1 MQFVKILAANHQSA
15 IPVEV
20 QGGARMQRL
29 WVASTV
35 FLIFCQLVASQKSPL
50 DELRS
55 NPAISGAW
63 LGVLVQTTDN
73 PPKTLYSLN
82 EDKRFMPASNTKLFT
97 SALALEKLGVDF
109 AFVTPL
115 LTDGQIEGESLNGN
129 LYLKGSGDPSL
140 TRDRLRELVKA
151 LPLKGIKFVK
161 GDIVVDVSA
170 FSDNRWGTG
179 WSWDYLLYGYAAEV
193 WAISLDRNSVNLQ
206 VSPAPKEGQL
216 AQVSITP
223 STDWLILDNRIR
235 TTRSGQSRWFILRD
249 PWERVIRLSG
259 QIPLDAT
266 PETVRISVPSVPYY
280 VGETLRTMLREEGIT
295 VDGHVKVGVT
305 PPTVLNIAETKS
317 PPLKELVWWLNKVSD
332 NLYAEMLLRAVALKE
347 TGQGSVAE
355 AMRILEQQLQ
365 DWGIDTYDVR
375 LVDGSGL
382 SRLNMVTP
390 RSIVK
395 LLQVARTRPW
405 FDAFKNSL
413 PIAGR
418 DGTLRTRFQGTP
430 AEGRVFAKTGF
441 IGSVVALSGY
451 IQRQDGTESVFS
463 VLVNHYSAATRQ
475 VQSAVDRFV
484 VSLVEGEALSAKS
497 LTSSASSN

>member
-1 MQFVKILAANHQSA
+1 MRRLWIASA
-15 IPVEV
+15 I
-20 QGGARMQRL
+20 
-29 WVASTV
+29 
-35 FLIFCQLVASQKSPL
+35 FLIFCQLFPSQRSSL
-50 DELRS
+50 DELNA

-63 LGVLVQTTDN
+63 LSVLVQTIDN

-97 SALALEKLGVDF
+97 SALALEKLGPDF
-109 AFVTPL
+109 TFVTPL
-115 LTDGQIEGESLNGN
+115 LTDGQIEGENLNGN

-140 TRDRLRELVKA
+140 TRDRLRELAKA
-151 LPLKGIKFVK
+151 LPSKGIKFVK

-193 WAISLDRNSVNLQ
+193 WSIALDRNSLNLQ
-206 VSPAPKEGQL
+206 IAPAPRGGQL

-235 TTRSGQSRWFILRD
+235 TIRSGQSRWFVLRD
-249 PWERVIRLSG
+249 PWERVVHLEG
-259 QIPLDAT
+259 QIPLDAAA
-266 PETVRISVPSVPYY
+266 ETIRISVPSVPHY
-280 VGETLRTMLREEGIT
+280 VGETFQTMLREEGL
-295 VDGHVKVGVT
+295 VVNGSVKVGLT
-305 PPTVLNIAETKS
+305 PPDAVKIAETQS
-317 PPLKELVWWLNKVSD
+317 PPLKELIWWLNKVSD

-347 TGQGSVAE
+347 SGQGSVTE
-355 AMRILEQQLQ
+355 AMRILEQQSQ
-365 DWGIDTYDVR
+365 DWGIDTSDVR

-405 FDAFKNSL
+405 FDAFKSSL
-413 PIAGR
+413 PIAGK
-418 DGTLRTRFQGTP
+418 DGTLRTRFQGTT

-451 IQRQDGTESVFS
+451 IQRQDGTEFVFS
-463 VLVNHYSAATRQ
+463 VLVNHYNATTRQ

-484 VSLVEGEALSAKS
+484 VSLVEGVALPAKS

>member
-1 MQFVKILAANHQSA
+1 M
-15 IPVEV
+15 
-20 QGGARMQRL
+20 RRL
-29 WVASTV
+29 WVASVT
-35 FLIFCQLVASQKSPL
+35 FLIFCQLFASQRGAL
-50 DELRS
+50 DDLKS
-55 NPAISGAW
+55 NPAVGGAW

-73 PPKTLYSLN
+73 PPKTLYSFN

-97 SALALEKLGVDF
+97 SALALEKLGPDF
-109 AFVTPL
+109 TFVTPL
-115 LTDGQIEGESLNGN
+115 LTDGQIEGEGLNGN

-140 TRDRLRELVKA
+140 TRDRLRELAKA
-151 LPLKGIKFVK
+151 LLSKGIKFVK

-179 WSWDYLLYGYAAEV
+179 WSWDYLLYGYASEV
-193 WAISLDRNSVNLQ
+193 WAIALDRNSVNLQ
-206 VSPAPKEGQL
+206 VAPAPKEGQL
-216 AQVSITP
+216 AQVFVAP
-223 STDWLILDNRIR
+223 PTDWLIFDNRIR
-235 TTRSGQSRWFILRD
+235 TIRSGQSRWLVLRD
-249 PWERVIRLSG
+249 PWERVVHLEG
-259 QIPLDAT
+259 QIPLNAA

-280 VGETLRTMLREEGIT
+280 VGETFRTMLREEGIV
-295 VDGHVKVGVT
+295 VDGNVKVGLT
-305 PPTVLNIAETKS
+305 PPDVIKIAETKS

-347 TGQGSVAE
+347 VGQGSVAD

-365 DWGIDTYDVR
+365 DWGIDTSDVR

-382 SRLNMVTP
+382 SRMNMVTP

-413 PIAGR
+413 PIAGK
-418 DGTLRTRFQGTP
+418 DGTLRTRFPGTP

-451 IQRQDGTESVFS
+451 IQRQDGTEFVFS
-463 VLVNHYSAATRQ
+463 VLVNHYNATTRQ

-484 VSLVEGEALSAKS
+484 TSLVEGIASSAKL

>member
-1 MQFVKILAANHQSA
+1 VRRI
-15 IPVEV
+15 
-20 QGGARMQRL
+20 
-29 WVASTV
+29 WVAIAISLV
-35 FLIFCQLVASQKSPL
+35 LGQLAISQKNLL
-50 DELRS
+50 DELVS
-55 NPAISGAW
+55 NPAVSGAW

-97 SALALEKLGVDF
+97 SALALEKLGPEF

-129 LYLKGSGDPSL
+129 LYLKSSGDPSL

-151 LPLKGIKFVK
+151 LLSKGIKSVK
-161 GDIVVDVSA
+161 GDIIVDVSA

-193 WAISLDRNSVNLQ
+193 WSIALDRNSVNLQ
-206 VSPAPKEGQL
+206 VAPATKEGQL

-223 STDWLILDNRIR
+223 PTNWLILDNRIR
-235 TTRSGQSRWFILRD
+235 TTKSGQSRWFILRD

-259 QIPLDAT
+259 QIPLNAA
-266 PETVRISVPSVPYY
+266 PETVRISVPSVPHY
-280 VGETLRTMLREEGIT
+280 VGETFRTMLREEGIV
-295 VDGHVKVGVT
+295 VDGNVKVGLT
-305 PPTVLNIAETKS
+305 PPDAVKIAETQS

-347 TGQGSVAE
+347 AGQGSVSE

-365 DWGIDTYDVR
+365 DWGIDTSDVR

-395 LLQVARTRPW
+395 LLQVARSRPW
-405 FDAFKNSL
+405 FDAFKSSL
-413 PIAGR
+413 PIAGK

-430 AEGRVFAKTGF
+430 AEGCVFAKTGF
-441 IGSVVALSGY
+441 IGGVVALSGY
-451 IQRQDGTESVFS
+451 IQCRDGTELVFS
-463 VLVNHYSAATRQ
+463 VLVNHYNATTRQ
-475 VQSAVDRFV
+475 VQSAVDKFV
-484 VSLVEGEALSAKS
+484 ASLVERGALSEKS